1 MKPINIGLSSLGA
14 TIAILA
20 LPSAA
25 GADYY
30 IPPENSAATQYTE
43 AFPTGG
49 GHREPGAGQDRSR
62 SPDQVLGE
70 RNARKLAAQG
80 PQGEAAAEVAAM
92 TAPPTPAADQVT
104 TTEPRSAGS
113 KGGKPATGGSAQ
125 PSKPLPELPPPTNAS
140 SPPIQP
146 EGSSGLGEVAGQA
159 LGTSSAGSTGA
170 LLPLAFL
177 GAIAWSFVYLTR
189 KRKNSTA

>member
-1 MKPINIGLSSLGA
+1 MKLPNTGLCSLGA

-20 LPSAA
+20 VPSTAVA
-25 GADYY
+25 EYY

-49 GHREPGAGQDRSR
+49 GHREPGAGQDRR

-80 PQGEAAAEVAAM
+80 PDGEAAAEVAAV
-92 TAPPTPAADQVT
+92 TAPAAPAADQVT
-104 TTEPRSAGS
+104 TTKPRSAGA
-113 KGGKPATGGSAQ
+113 KGGKPPAGGSAQ
-125 PSKPLPELPPPTNAS
+125 PNEPRPAAPPTDAS
-140 SPPIQP
+140 SPPPVQP

-159 LGTSSAGSTGA
+159 LGTSSTGSTGA

-189 KRKNSTA
+189 KRKSSTA